1 MAESRAVGLRVQII
15 LALAGLMV
23 LAFAPLFFAVASVTR
38 ATLEVQREE
47 SARALGRAVAAQ
59 VAEVRRRQE
68 PDALSR
74 ALESHIGWGGL
85 DAVVVFDGRGQ
96 PEARAGDP
104 AETAAMRAPSLP
116 YGEKTLRVRGPRGR
130 ALDVV
135 VPEGDAAIVAR
146 MRADDDADR
155 AAPLV
160 RLVALYTLIFALA
173 LLTFAYF
180 ALTRVIVRPVDL
192 LVRAADRVASG
203 ARTLTVPRVGAR
215 ELSELAAS
223 LSAMTARLVADE
235 AMMRAKVEELTET
248 TRRLTETQSQLVRSD
263 HLASVGRLAAGIAH
277 EVGNPIAAILG
288 MEDLLLEMDLPE
300 SEQRDFLRRMKKET
314 ERINNVIRDLLDF
327 ARPEAVLLAGV
338 SREAAEVHAVV
349 GDLFALLAP
358 QRVFKGIALVSDL
371 ETAPMELAL
380 SPQRL
385 TQVLLNLAMNAAA
398 AILSRAGEP
407 SEADAVTVRA
417 RRVGA
422 RARIEVEDTGPGIPD
437 ELRLRVFEPFVT
449 TKGVGEG
456 TGLGLSVCRGLVES
470 AGGTIT
476 VGAGHARG
484 ARIVVDLPLADPT

>member
-59 VAEVRRRQE
+59 VAEVRRRQD
-68 PDALSR
+68 PDALAR

-85 DAVVVFDGRGQ
+85 AAVVVFDGRGQ
-96 PEARAGDP
+96 PEASAGDP
-104 AETAAMRAPSLP
+104 GETAAMHAPARP
-116 YGEKTLRVRGPRGR
+116 YGEATLRVRGPRGR

-135 VPEGDAAIVAR
+135 VPEGDTAIVAR

-215 ELSELAAS
+215 ELSELSAS

-327 ARPEAVLLAGV
+327 ARPEAVLLAGA

-349 GDLFALLAP
+349 GDLFALLGP

-371 ETAPMELAL
+371 EPAPMELAL

-407 SEADAVTVRA
+407 TEADAVTVRA
-417 RRVGA
+417 RRVGD

-437 ELRLRVFEPFVT
+437 EMRLRVFEPFVT

-476 VGAGHARG
+476 VGTGHARG
-484 ARIVVDLPLADPT
+484 ARIVVDLPLADST